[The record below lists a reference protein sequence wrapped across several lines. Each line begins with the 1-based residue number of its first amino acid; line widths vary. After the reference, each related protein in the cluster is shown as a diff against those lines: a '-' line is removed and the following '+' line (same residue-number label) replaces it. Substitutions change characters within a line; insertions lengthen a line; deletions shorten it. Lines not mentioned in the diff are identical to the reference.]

1 MPAFVQARV
10 TKVYPFSWK
19 TGLLVASILD
29 ETGTALVRLI
39 PSLDLMMSSGK
50 LCFRKPNKT
59 LGLTNFFSAKTAP
72 NSKRVRCA
80 VYKRLR
86 ENGASWAKQLND
98 STPGSFGEGGGGG
111 GGGKEKNSFCPLNDC
126 WWLLYCTSLHL
137 MGNKNNNKNKK
148 KKQVIC

>member
-1 MPAFVQARV
+1 
-10 TKVYPFSWK
+10 
-19 TGLLVASILD
+19 
-29 ETGTALVRLI
+29 
-39 PSLDLMMSSGK
+39 MMSSGK

-98 STPGSFGEGGGGG
+98 STSGSFGDGGGGG
-111 GGGKEKNSFCPLNDC
+111 GVVRKRIAF
-126 WWLLYCTSLHL
+126 
-137 MGNKNNNKNKK
+137 
-148 KKQVIC
+148 VF